1 MASDANKNTK
11 TEPKKTV
18 EEAGELANLTI
29 KTTAREYSSFDHD
42 EENDEDRF
50 ELETEDNE
58 TLVDGV
64 GTAKSLKFFCLN
76 KLLWCANVFLFL
88 AWAIITSISTYFIE
102 DSERRGISDVATGF
116 IFAVQ
121 PLGTGIA
128 SFMMVKINH
137 ILGGVKRTI
146 ICGCFLSAVNTM
158 LFGFVPA
165 MLGVPPGSSND
176 AMVAFYLTFR
186 FFTGVSLAMSETGIF
201 ICLSRSFTEEG
212 DIGKALGL
220 AEMSIGFGSILGPLV
235 GCEFVFVCTYCF
247 DVAHSYHF
255 HLSLAQAFTSINIIL
270 FDMP

>member
-64 GTAKSLKFFCLN
+64 GTAESLKFFCLN
-76 KLLWCANVFLFL
+76 KLIWCANVFLFI
-88 AWAIITSISTYFIE
+88 AWAIVTSISTYFLQ
-102 DSERRGISDVATGF
+102 DSDDRGISDVATGF

-121 PLGTGIA
+121 PLGTGVA
-128 SFMMVKINH
+128 SFMMVKINQA
-137 ILGGVKRTI
+137 LGGVKRVVI
-146 ICGCFLSAVNTM
+146 LGCLLSAVNTM
-158 LFGFVPA
+158 LFGFVPS

-176 AMVAFYLTFR
+176 AMIAMYLIFR
-186 FFTGVSLAMSETGIF
+186 FCTGVSLAMSETGIYIF
-201 ICLSRSFTEEG
+201 LSRSFTDKG

-220 AEMSIGFGSILGPLV
+220 AEMSIGFGSFLGPLI
-235 GCEFVFVCTYCF
+235 GGEFVSTHCF
-247 DVAHSYHF
+247 DAMHVDNF
-255 HLSLAQAFTSINIIL
+255 RLSLAQAL
-270 FDMP
+270 DMP